1 LIPELSNLNADA
13 VALLGR
19 TGEATWVPVVGDSM
33 RPLLEDGD
41 RVAIRPGALRPRL
54 GDLAI
59 FRQADY
65 VVLHRLL
72 GPVRGAGKDG
82 PYRARGDGRSRLDPP
97 VAVEAILARAVAI
110 ETRRG
115 RFRLDTPGARLCA
128 VAVGLH
134 ALAWGGLAAALRPQ
148 GAQEAVARLDR
159 FFLTAAHAL
168 FFRLLHRRL
177 PPGGPEPAC

>member
-1 LIPELSNLNADA
+1 LIPNLSNVSAEA

-19 TGEATWVPVVGDSM
+19 TGEEIWIPVVGDSM
-33 RPLLEDGD
+33 RPLFDDGD
-41 RVAIRPGALRPRL
+41 RVAIRPGAFRPRL

-65 VVLHRLL
+65 VVLHRVL

-97 VAVEAILARAVAI
+97 VAVGAILARAVAV

-115 RFRLDTPGARLCA
+115 RFRLDTPGARLYA

-134 ALAWGGLAAALRPQ
+134 ALAWGGLAAALRPL
-148 GAQEAVARLDR
+148 GAEDAVARFDR
-159 FFLTAAHAL
+159 ALLAAAHAL
-168 FFRLLHRRL
+168 LFRLLHRRL
-177 PPGGPEPAC
+177 SQGRPEPAC